1 VTREAMIDGEIVLI
15 DRHQPIHNGTPDLLT
30 VDEVAAR
37 LACSRRTIYRLI
49 AEGRLA
55 SLLVRNTRRI
65 RDDELERFV
74 RAAEEEAKAS

>member
-1 VTREAMIDGEIVLI
+1 MPARSRSTSSRLA
-15 DRHQPIHNGTPDLLT
+15 LLT
-30 VDEVAAR
+30 VDEVATR
-37 LACSRRTIYRLI
+37 LACSRRTVYRLI

>member
-1 VTREAMIDGEIVLI
+1 MTHEVFRVSNSPYREAPRGVTE
-15 DRHQPIHNGTPDLLT
+15 LLT
-30 VDEVAAR
+30 VDEVATR
-37 LACSRRTIYRLI
+37 LACSRRTVYRLI